1 MPVVVAPGRREQLH
15 RAVVVDEGDR
25 APVEMVVRRDV
36 GRVVVGGQ
44 PDDELAPGERELLAA
59 LAVERRG
66 HEPGCRQGR

>member
-1 MPVVVAPGRREQLH
+1 MPVVVAPGAGRSSTVRSSWMN
-15 RAVVVDEGDR
+15 GDR

-36 GRVVVGGQ
+36 GRVTVGGE

-59 LAVERRG
+59 LALERRG